1 MNTRTDTAPKSL
13 EKLQSGAAWQRI
25 RDEFFVSGDAR
36 AVQNGLTAIIDGMA
50 VEAFGSTLGAAFARR
65 VAMLAVG
72 GFGRRELF
80 PYSDIDIMI
89 LLESETQS
97 PAIKETLSEFVRL
110 LWDAGLRL
118 SHSVRTVAE
127 CSEVHEQNVE
137 LNISLLDRRFLAGD
151 EAVYA
156 KLDARLPVFLA
167 KQGAKLSRHLCELT
181 RSRHGKYQDTLF
193 HLEPDVKESPGGL
206 RDLHMIAWL
215 ARLRPEHKTET
226 SALEQATEFISSLRC
241 FLHYH
246 FGRDRNVLN
255 FEAQEKIVEQAFTRV
270 KTPAAWMREYF
281 KNARVIFS
289 EARRTLDVCEK
300 ERQFFAGQLPGLALA
315 FVQRGFHRLAG
326 ARLPAQSGAARKRSR
341 HCLPVARIHRTAWSS
356 ALGRDGA
363 APGGR
368 P

>member
-1 MNTRTDTAPKSL
+1 MNARTDTAPKSL
-13 EKLQSGAAWQRI
+13 EKLQSGTEWQRI
-25 RDEFFVSGDAR
+25 RDEFFVSGNAR
-36 AVQNGLTAIIDGMA
+36 AVQSGLTAIIDRMA
-50 VEAFGSTLGAAFARR
+50 VEAFRSTLGAAFAQR
-65 VAMLAVG
+65 VAILAVG

-89 LLESETQS
+89 LLDSETQS

-151 EAVYA
+151 EALYA

-215 ARLRPEHKTET
+215 ARLRPEHNTEI
-226 SALEQATEFISSLRC
+226 SALAQAAYFISSLRC

-246 FGRDRNVLN
+246 FGRDRNPRDFQRGAPYVGRVR
-255 FEAQEKIVEQAFTRV
+255 EK
-270 KTPAAWMREYF
+270 
-281 KNARVIFS
+281 
-289 EARRTLDVCEK
+289 
-300 ERQFFAGQLPGLALA
+300 RQLLAGQLPGLAVA

-326 ARLPAQSGAARKRSR
+326 ARVPAQSGAARKRSR
-341 HCLPVARIHRTAWSS
+341 RCLPAARIHRTAWSS